1 MNDNTKMKCPI
12 GMPGGVMAALIGL
25 VGAVYTAMQS
35 DWITFSLFLGLLMV
49 ATSVTRY
56 ILMSH
61 QVSDRLEKLEEQMTK
76 KE

>member
-1 MNDNTKMKCPI
+1 MNNNTKMKCPM
-12 GMPGGVMAALIGL
+12 GMPGGVIAALIGL
-25 VGAVYTAMQS
+25 AGGVYTAMQS
-35 DWITFSLFLGLLMV
+35 EWIIFSLFLGLFMV

-61 QVSDRLEKLEEQMTK
+61 QASDRLEKLEKQMAE